1 MTKFTLK
8 PLEKGSTERERYSYT
23 IVIGGN
29 WYSSSSVTEGIQ
41 REAEIILRDADCHQ
55 NENETTNI
63 EANAVGLPKALQGRR
78 AQILLDRCVKEGWLD
93 EDYQY
98 RGRITRVKVA
108 IIAYQISV
116 KLYLVKNRW
125 TPFEQLWQVSN
136 LRTSRPSPYRMKSN
150 EEDFEKKVKAAFDD
164 ALGHKG
170 RESFT

>member
-1 MTKFTLK
+1 MQTKCIKFTNTDSSVLD
-8 PLEKGSTERERYSYT
+8 RYSYML
-23 IVIGGN
+23 VIGN
-29 WYSSSSVTEGIQ
+29 NSYSTTSVAEGILY
-41 REAEIILRDADCHQ
+41 EAKIILRDAER
-55 NENETTNI
+55 NRNETTNI
-63 EANAVGLPKALQGRR
+63 EANDVGLPKALQGRR

-136 LRTSRPSPYRMKSN
+136 LRTSRPSPYKMKGN

-164 ALGHKG
+164 ALRHKG